1 MPLPL
6 KQCDLVISVT
16 ETIPGTAISSKTL
29 PDPITNW
36 LGLLMV
42 TLRDVTAENWRA
54 CIRLSLHDHQV
65 GYVASN
71 VGTIAESKF
80 NLHFHMRAIYAD
92 DSLVGMLAFCHEDDP
107 EDLELFWIFRLMI
120 DRHHQGNG
128 YGIDAM
134 RLAIEQ
140 IRKLGATRVRTMH
153 KPENS
158 AAAAIYAKLGF
169 RPAGELDDGDCLLEL
184 DFPVTDSRSD
194 G

>member
-1 MPLPL
+1 
-6 KQCDLVISVT
+6 
-16 ETIPGTAISSKTL
+16 
-29 PDPITNW
+29 
-36 LGLLMV
+36 MV
-42 TLRDVTAENWRA
+42 NLRDVTAENWRA
-54 CIRLSLHDHQV
+54 CIRLSLHDDQV

-80 NLHFHMRAIYAD
+80 NPHFHMRAIYAD
-92 DSLVGMLAFCHEDDP
+92 DQLVGMLAFCHEDDP

-134 RLAIEQ
+134 RLAIEE

-153 KPENS
+153 RPENS

-169 RPAGELDDGDCLLEL
+169 RSAGKLDDGDCLLEL
-184 DFPVTDSRSD
+184 EFSVTDLSSN